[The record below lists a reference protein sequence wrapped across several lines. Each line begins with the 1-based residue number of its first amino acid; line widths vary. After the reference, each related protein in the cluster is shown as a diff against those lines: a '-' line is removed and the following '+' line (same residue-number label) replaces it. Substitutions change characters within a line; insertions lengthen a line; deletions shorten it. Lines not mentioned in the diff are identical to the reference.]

1 MSRIGKLPISI
12 PAGVTVTLKDDVVTV
27 KGPKGELSQYVNPAI
42 NVAIEDGHVTL
53 TENEKEMIDNPKQ
66 KHAFHGLYRSLVHN
80 MVVGVSEGYKKELE
94 LVGVGYRASNQGNII
109 ELALGYTHNIFIQ
122 LPAEV
127 KVETKSERNKN
138 PLIILESCDKQL
150 LGQVCSKI
158 RSFRKPEPYKG
169 KGIKFVGEEI
179 RRKSGKSAAARI
191 IFKKLYLIRSATL
204 TAPYCLQNQVQHPLH
219 GPSCFSLTFPFH
231 ITLLCS
237 GYTDICCCSVAK
249 SRLTLCDPMDCS
261 MPGSTVLHCLLEFVE
276 INVR

>member
-1 MSRIGKLPISI
+1 MSRIGKLPIVI

-27 KGPKGELSQYVNPAI
+27 KGPKGELCQYVNPAI
-42 NVAIEDGHVTL
+42 SVT
-53 TENEKEMIDNPKQ
+53 IDNNHVVLAEVADAMLDDPKQ
-66 KHAFHGLYRSLVHN
+66 KHAYHGLYRALIHN

-122 LPAEV
+122 LPPEI

-169 KGIKFVGEEI
+169 KGVKFVGEEI
-179 RRKSGKSAAARI
+179 RRKSGKSA
-191 IFKKLYLIRSATL
+191 
-204 TAPYCLQNQVQHPLH
+204 
-219 GPSCFSLTFPFH
+219 G
-231 ITLLCS
+231 
-237 GYTDICCCSVAK
+237 AK
-249 SRLTLCDPMDCS
+249 
-261 MPGSTVLHCLLEFVE
+261 
-276 INVR
+276 